1 MVALA
6 VVIVLL
12 VIGSL
17 IFHFASPW
25 YFTPLA
31 SNWST
36 IDFTVDVTF
45 WVCGIVFVAVNLFT
59 AYCVWRFR
67 ARAGNKAHYE
77 PESTKL
83 EIVLTA
89 FTTVGVAAMLTP
101 GLFVWA
107 EFVQVPD
114 DAATIEAVGKQW
126 HWSFRL
132 PGADNQL
139 GASDVRHMSVDN
151 PLGVDPAD
159 SAGQDDIIIAGPILH
174 LPVDQSARMLL
185 RSADVLHNFTVPQFR
200 VKMDLVPGLVT
211 YQWFTPTVP
220 GTYEILCEELCGTG
234 HFAMRGKVVVDE
246 PAAYQAWLANQPT
259 FAQTQARPVGNATAG
274 QAMYAVCSACHGA
287 QGEGN
292 PQEGINAPKL
302 AGLEAWYLR
311 RQLLNYQTGV
321 RGTTPGDD
329 LGARMVPMANVVV
342 DPTTR
347 ENVLAYIATLP
358 DNPAPDTVSGGD
370 VDRGQALYSTCS
382 TCHGTEG
389 QGRWG
394 TNAPRLAGMSDWYL
408 ERQLTNFKSGLRGG
422 HPDDIYGDQM
432 NLVANVLVGEN
443 AIKDVVSYINTLR

>member
-12 VIGSL
+12 VVGSL

-45 WVCGIVFVAVNLFT
+45 WVCGIVFVAVNFFT

-83 EIVLTA
+83 EVALTA

-107 EFVQVPD
+107 DFVQVPE
-114 DAATIEAVGKQW
+114 DAATVEAVGKQW

-132 PGADNQL
+132 PGADNAL
-139 GASDVRHMSVDN
+139 GAVDVRHMTVDN
-151 PLGVDPAD
+151 PLGIDPAD
-159 SAGQDDIIIAGPILH
+159 SAGQDDIVIASPILH
-174 LPVDQSARMLL
+174 LPANQPVRTLL

-274 QAMYAVCSACHGA
+274 QSMYAVCSACHGA

-302 AGLEAWYLR
+302 AGLDSWYIR

-321 RGTTPGDD
+321 RGTAVGDRN
-329 LGARMVPMANVVV
+329 GPRMVPMAQVVA
-342 DPTTR
+342 DPATR

-358 DNPAPDTVSGGD
+358 NTPAPITTSGGD
-370 VDRGQALYSTCS
+370 VDRGRALYFTCS

-408 ERQLTNFKSGLRGG
+408 EEQLNYFKSGVRGG

-443 AIKDVVSYINTLR
+443 AIKDVVAYINTLR